1 LSFVK
6 NCIVE
11 NVLRVIVLVDMC
23 SLLRFYSAKVIFFC
37 GLALL
42 FSRIFLYIKLK
53 DVFLQS
59 RNNNKQLLTM
69 TKAEQ
74 ITSRVDALRSWMRQH
89 NLSAFIFPST
99 DPHTSEY
106 VPDHWKTREWISG
119 FNGSAGT
126 AVVTLTRAALWTD
139 SRYWLAADEQT
150 AGTPFEVM
158 RCSRNVAT
166 TDELIEWIS
175 KERQA
180 PAGDDEE
187 APMVGIDGWCV
198 AQSYAVGLQGAVD
211 AAGMTLCTDRDP
223 AAVLWTDRPSLPAS
237 PIELQPL
244 EYAGETAESKLQRI
258 RETVGEAGANATIV
272 TQLDDIAWT
281 LNMRGTDVHCTPV
294 FVAYLMIL
302 PDSATLY
309 VDAAKLSPEVRRYL
323 DGINVQTAPYQ
334 TIADDLSRSRGLRG
348 LCFLIDPDTTNSA
361 IYNYLAMADTLD
373 SRSVFPDDF
382 YANAMNIAISNA
394 APITVPIVEA
404 ECPVA
409 QMKTLKNTAE
419 IRGMHSAMLKDGVAM
434 VKCLRALSQIIR
446 QGQDLDSLDITE
458 MGVDKMLTAFRA
470 EQEGFRDISFDTIA
484 GYGHHAAIVHYE
496 ASPETD
502 IPLKPH
508 GLLLLDSGAQYVDG
522 TTDITR
528 TIALGP
534 LTYEERRDYT
544 LVLKGHIRL
553 ATAVF
558 PKGTSG
564 TQLDVLARYAMW
576 QDHKNYGHGTG
587 HGVGSFLSV
596 HEGPHQFR
604 MNWMPAPLRAGM
616 TITIEPGIY
625 IAGSHG
631 VRIENTM
638 LIVEDDS
645 PVNQSPIDEKANVQS
660 GAWLRMEPLTLC
672 PVDTKPIVME
682 MMAPD
687 EVAYLNNYHARVRE
701 ALLPLLTDEDD
712 RHWLIKATEAI

>member
-1 LSFVK
+1 M
-6 NCIVE
+6 
-11 NVLRVIVLVDMC
+11 VDMC

-150 AGTPFEVM
+150 ADTPFEVM

-187 APMVGIDGWCV
+187 APVVGIDGWCV

-211 AAGMTLCTDRDP
+211 AAGMTLCTDCDP
-223 AAVLWTDRPSLPAS
+223 AAALWTDRPSLPAS

-258 RETVGEAGANATIV
+258 REAVGEAGANATIV

-309 VDAAKLSPEVRRYL
+309 VDAAKLSAEVRRYL

-334 TIADDLSRSRGLRG
+334 AIADDLSRSRGLRG

-458 MGVDKMLTAFRA
+458 MGVDKMLTALRA

-534 LTYEERRDYT
+534 LTYEEQRDYT

-645 PVNQSPIDEKANVQS
+645 PINQSLTDEKTNVQS